1 LITHA
6 GSCGLNAAPGKPDCR
21 WQEWKGLQLQIETL
35 NTELEQIASSDPSCV
50 RLQQI
55 PGVGPF
61 EADGAAEKKIWRT
74 LLRSAPAQI
83 GENDRTLLEIAVVLK
98 AKLEAGNIENSQV
111 KQLIQC
117 LTKLGMVP
125 LTREAVPNKKDA
137 APNEWDEIDV

>member
-1 LITHA
+1 MARPRTPA
-6 GSCGLNAAPGKPDCR
+6 SQLNPDSLAHN
-21 WQEWKGLQLQIETL
+21 KG
-35 NTELEQIASSDPSCV
+35 
-50 RLQQI
+50 R
-55 PGVGPF
+55 F
-61 EADGAAEKKIWRT
+61 EARSLEPKTFGELGGPSKWLSPAEKKIWRT

-98 AKLEAGNIENSQV
+98 AKLEAGNIENSQI

-125 LTREAVPNKKDA
+125 LTREAVPTKKDV